1 LSPILT
7 HVQEFKLVD
16 VGGQRSERK
25 KWINAFKDIQVVV
38 YVFSLND
45 YDLLCYEDD
54 KTNRLTES
62 LTEFEK
68 IVNSEWFQK
77 AAIVLVMNKYDLF
90 KEKIKKV
97 PLSDFHKDYDGGE
110 DYTKAT
116 TYIEN
121 LFKAKNNYDKDR
133 IFSVP
138 SQNTDRKAFVEVFG
152 NITKIVSEY
161 LNKKKKV

>member
-1 LSPILT
+1 L
-7 HVQEFKLVD
+7 K
-16 VGGQRSERK
+16 
-25 KWINAFKDIQVVV
+25 
-38 YVFSLND
+38 
-45 YDLLCYEDD
+45 
-54 KTNRLTES
+54 
-62 LTEFEK
+62 K